1 MSLAQ
6 GEHVVDFLPAFVMED
21 LTEDEMQQ
29 VKEHL
34 AMCPSCRAEL
44 AYLQQLAA
52 ELPLALVQA
61 SPPPELKTRL
71 MESIRSSKAD
81 QVASTA
87 RPRSLA
93 NLGGYLRG
101 HFVAFG
107 LALIVILA
115 LGNVLL
121 WRQLSLAVQT
131 TSTPQRLVT
140 LSNTQ
145 FAPGANGTVVVSPNG
160 HDFTLVVADLN
171 TLDVDKQY
179 QVWLIKGTEH
189 TSVGVFSVDP
199 NGYAS
204 LEITAPESLTHY
216 DAIGI
221 SIEPAGGSQM
231 PTGSS
236 VLRGVLPK

>member
-6 GEHVVDFLPAFVMED
+6 GEHVADFLPAFVMED
-21 LTEDEMQQ
+21 LPEDEMRQ
-29 VKEHL
+29 VKDHL
-34 AMCPSCRAEL
+34 AKCPSCRADL
-44 AYLQQLAA
+44 AFLQQMAA
-52 ELPLALVQA
+52 ELPLALAQA
-61 SPPPELKTRL
+61 APPPELKSKL
-71 MESIRSSKAD
+71 MQSIRSHKPG
-81 QVASTA
+81 QEASTA
-87 RPRSLA
+87 RPRSLP
-93 NLGGYLRG
+93 NLAEYLRG

-115 LGNVLL
+115 LGNVWL
-121 WRQLSLAVQT
+121 WRQLNLAVQT
-131 TSTPQRLVT
+131 THTPQRLVT

-145 FAPGANGTVVVSPNG
+145 FAPGANGTLVVSPNG
-160 HDFTLVVADLN
+160 HDFTLVVADLAR
-171 TLDVDKQY
+171 LDVSKQY
-179 QVWLIKGTEH
+179 QVWLIKGTGH

-204 LEITAPESLTHY
+204 LEISAPESLTQY

-236 VLRGVLPK
+236 VLRGDLPK